1 MRTHSFKP
9 AARDGRIVLSKF
21 SKLKPIL
28 EKQQYEYRV
37 VIRFARSTKSQDIAS
52 GKLSVTEERLKV
64 SGETAFELANG
75 EIHFFPNSGAQAR
88 TVPLE
93 TTKSALHLSQLSNS
107 HVRRFVEWI
116 DSVHC
121 FRIDEYPDAMEESAD
136 REEGEPGYELQN
148 LAGWYRYLLQAYPKE
163 NVAFTNA
170 MEEALTGFQT
180 LRFSPNEYGRVRLW
194 ADFSGPKQAEVNYAL
209 PELSEGQR
217 CLLALYMILHFLIAR
232 GHTVFIDEP
241 DNFIALREIQPW
253 LLAAERAVEDHN
265 GQLILISHHPELLNQ
280 WASSHGLRFFRED
293 NGFVRTEKFR
303 TDPRGSGGRYGSK
316 WLSHR
321 RIVLG
326 HTHRIQRHLCGCAEL
341 CRHCDQR
348 GWLRHQRASHLDRY
362 SGPYPARHHLP
373 RRSGAD
379 QHPGCNR
386 QFQRHG
392 LWRGAL
398 CVSMAD
404 QRVNLADGG
413 AFSGSQ
419 TSVLTIA
426 SISVA
431 DGLSYDVI
439 ITNSYGS
446 VTSAVATLTVI
457 VPPSISSQ
465 PSSVTNN
472 QDATVM
478 FSAAVGGSLPLS
490 YRWYDG
496 ATPIQ

>member
-1 MRTHSFKP
+1 MLTRIYIDNFRCFVNFEYRPESKQLLLGPNGSGKSSLFTAINYLKRFVKGDENPFTQASRTRWQDRPLQVFEIEAH
-9 AARDGRIVLSKF
+9 
-21 SKLKPIL
+21 L

-52 GKLSVTEERLKV
+52 GNLSVAEERLKV

-136 REEGEPGYELQN
+136 REEREPGYELQN

-170 MEEALTGFQT
+170 MKEALTGFQT

-194 ADFSGPKQAEVNYAL
+194 ADFSGPKQADVNYAL

-303 TDPRGSGGRYGSK
+303 ADPNGNLQPS
-316 WLSHR
+316 
-321 RIVLG
+321 
-326 HTHRIQRHLCGCAEL
+326 EL
-341 CRHCDQR
+341 IAR
-348 GWLRHQRASHLDRY
+348 GWEDE
-362 SGPYPARHHLP
+362 
-373 RRSGAD
+373 
-379 QHPGCNR
+379 
-386 QFQRHG
+386 
-392 LWRGAL
+392 
-398 CVSMAD
+398 
-404 QRVNLADGG
+404 
-413 AFSGSQ
+413 
-419 TSVLTIA
+419 
-426 SISVA
+426 
-431 DGLSYDVI
+431 
-439 ITNSYGS
+439 
-446 VTSAVATLTVI
+446 
-457 VPPSISSQ
+457 
-465 PSSVTNN
+465 
-472 QDATVM
+472 
-478 FSAAVGGSLPLS
+478 
-490 YRWYDG
+490 
-496 ATPIQ
+496 